1 MRAPNGRRV
10 MCISYPGRVVAL
22 EGANAVVDTTGRRR
36 RASTLLFPE
45 ITVGEWVMVGAG
57 SILRRLDDAEA
68 TALTETL
75 DAARA
80 AAGTAAPAQGGR
92 S

>member
-1 MRAPNGRRV
+1 

-22 EGANAVVDTTGRRR
+22 EGSNAVVDTAGRRR
-36 RASTLLFPE
+36 RASTLLVPDAK
-45 ITVGEWVMVGAG
+45 VGDWVMVGAG

-68 TALTETL
+68 DLIVRTL

-80 AAGTAAPAQGGR
+80 MTAATPAPTHVAQGGQP
-92 S
+92 